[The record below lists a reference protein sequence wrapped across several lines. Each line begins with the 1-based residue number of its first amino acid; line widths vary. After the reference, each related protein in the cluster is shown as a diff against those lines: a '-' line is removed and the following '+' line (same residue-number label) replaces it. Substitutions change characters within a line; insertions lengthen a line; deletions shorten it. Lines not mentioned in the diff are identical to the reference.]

1 MQRLQ
6 AKYEGGPKPINS
18 SASIGGEQMTIDV
31 GMERASQL
39 DIRKSNNAAMDMAIA
54 DLFHCENIPE
64 QAAESSQCQQM
75 IKLPCLVGKDF
86 VVPNSEKLQVRT
98 FIFYFFNNKFLDTNI

>member
-1 MQRLQ
+1 MTALTKQHREATQKLQ
-6 AKYEGGPKPINS
+6 AKYDSDPKPVNS

-54 DLFHCENIPE
+54 DLFHCENVPD
-64 QAAESSQCQQM
+64 QAAESSR
-75 IKLPCLVGKDF
+75 F
-86 VVPNSEKLQVRT
+86 
-98 FIFYFFNNKFLDTNI
+98 